1 MSRVLCALAL
11 ALAMIACTRRELT
24 YSYQPT
30 VSVAITAD
38 WSDMSEAPTGM
49 SIYCYPESG
58 AAPTI
63 VQTNNTAEATVSL
76 AEGVYSILIFNQ
88 IPSDY
93 GTVSFSGMDSF
104 ESASIGAI
112 SAETLQ
118 ALKSDSDDTIRD
130 PEEVAA
136 EIYLGLEITADQVM
150 QSIELK
156 SKGTTKTEDLIAASL
171 EFTPQVVLK
180 TTHVKIKVLGV
191 GNFYS
196 ATGKLYGMATGY
208 NFSQQRSHDDMCS
221 HLLEEWS
228 SSTTDDSSTEGEISI
243 SFDCFGLPGQTS
255 SSVVGDY
262 AEWDGVLDLD
272 ITLVDQSTTISESIT
287 LGDKLTATSSNTS
300 SEASRADDF
309 DTEASMDVSVDIS
322 ITSGYGL
329 SGEDEPISL
338 PDVVPAGSTSGG
350 FDATVAGWGDE
361 QQVDLML

>member
-118 ALKSDSDDTIRD
+118 ALKSDSDDT
-130 PEEVAA
+130 
-136 EIYLGLEITADQVM
+136 
-150 QSIELK
+150 
-156 SKGTTKTEDLIAASL
+156 
-171 EFTPQVVLK
+171 
-180 TTHVKIKVLGV
+180 
-191 GNFYS
+191 
-196 ATGKLYGMATGY
+196 
-208 NFSQQRSHDDMCS
+208 
-221 HLLEEWS
+221 
-228 SSTTDDSSTEGEISI
+228 
-243 SFDCFGLPGQTS
+243 
-255 SSVVGDY
+255 
-262 AEWDGVLDLD
+262 
-272 ITLVDQSTTISESIT
+272 
-287 LGDKLTATSSNTS
+287 
-300 SEASRADDF
+300 
-309 DTEASMDVSVDIS
+309 
-322 ITSGYGL
+322 
-329 SGEDEPISL
+329 
-338 PDVVPAGSTSGG
+338 
-350 FDATVAGWGDE
+350 
-361 QQVDLML
+361 